1 MSTSVLFDEPGPLT
15 RKRYRLYNLVFA
27 VGAAG
32 LLAWVVYKL
41 NGAGQFEP
49 AIYEDLSQSN
59 VWSAIGGGVGNTVR
73 AAAIG
78 IVLAVVL
85 GAGLAVARMS
95 DHALVRAPATVI
107 VQFFRAVPLL
117 LLIIALFNYLSQQG
131 VETEVSSLTALV
143 GGLMLYNGAV
153 LAEVFRAGIN
163 AVPRGQSEA
172 AYAVGMRKS
181 QVMSIVLMPQAVRF
195 MLPAIISQCV
205 VVLKD
210 TSLGFVVLYVEV
222 LREGK
227 SIAEFVNNN
236 LITYLL
242 IAVIYIAMNSV
253 VSALAVWL
261 ERRMSRSGGTAAKTV
276 AATESAVSQG

>member
-15 RKRYRLYNLVFA
+15 TKRHRLYTVLFA

-32 LLAWVVYKL
+32 LLAWVVWKL
-41 NGAGQFEP
+41 NEAGQFDP
-49 AIYEDLSQSN
+49 QIYEDLAQPN
-59 VWSAIGGGVGNTVR
+59 VWEALGNGVLKTIQ
-73 AAAIG
+73 AAAAA

-85 GAGLAVARMS
+85 GAVLAAARLS
-95 DHALVRAPATVI
+95 DHAVVRAPAALF

-117 LLIIALFNYLSQQG
+117 LLIIVLFNFMAIQG
-131 VETEVSSLTALV
+131 VETSVSSFSSLV
-143 GGLMLYNGAV
+143 IGLMLYNGAV

-172 AYAVGMRKS
+172 AYGIGMRKT
-181 QVMSIVLMPQAVRF
+181 QVMTIVLMPQAVRY

-210 TSLGFVVLYVEV
+210 TSLGFVVVYQEV
-222 LREGK
+222 LREGRG
-227 SIAEFVNNN
+227 IAEYVNNN

-242 IAVIYIAMNSV
+242 VAVIYIAMNSV
-253 VSALAVWL
+253 VSVFAIWL
-261 ERRMSRSGGTAAKTV
+261 ERRMSRSSNTAAESV
-276 AATESAVSQG
+276 AATEAVVSQG